1 MGVRRP
7 PWIQRRFLCSR
18 ISRKSYIFYQTQ
30 KWVVKQVTKSNFS
43 ESIEDIKN
51 QIFNSDFIAISLK
64 KTGSYSAPWHRVLP
78 IDTAETGYLKAK
90 YAAERFQ
97 VLQFAVC
104 PFSIRASKLIAH
116 PYNFHLFP
124 RDELKLGMPSY
135 GFLCQSSYLTSMS
148 QEGFDFN
155 ACIQEGISYL
165 SRAQESVAKE
175 LIGNPVASKLVQSSS
190 PHSVADAVFVGRIK
204 SRVKHWLNACKES
217 NTRSDDALIRSLTKL
232 ILGSEEYSSRP
243 CLRIE
248 VCSERQVQL
257 ALEMLMEFSDD
268 VVPLLIPAKGGG
280 TQVVQV
286 VLTSSKEDRDLFE
299 KEIQNK
305 EEGQNKRVRGFREV
319 IDLISTSQ
327 KPVVAHNSL
336 NDFTF
341 IHSKFLAPLPPLMD
355 EFRISLRLVFPHV
368 IDINHLMDEIS
379 PLKKVTNVPAANSY
393 LKRHF
398 FSPVDMEIPH
408 QAETD
413 EGKIHGH
420 NVVRISHLFSKMC
433 SILKITPE
441 TLEADS
447 YHLSSALEGY
457 TNIFTPN
464 SSSSEDTIQDDVRVW
479 TNNPRKVSTENLVFL
494 WGFAGGMSARTLK
507 SQLCTYHE
515 VFSEDFDAR
524 LVDKSCAIIVFW
536 NPGSSVNFLEAMESG
551 GICCDSLSNLISRG
565 LRAAGYETYKRVCS
579 LGLWETHL
587 ADSLDKAL
595 ADLDSHLEEP
605 LKESA
610 EIYWKSDLINLDD
623 L

>member
-18 ISRKSYIFYQTQ
+18 ISRKSYIFDQTQ

-336 NDFTF
+336 NGPFLCEQFPSLTLYSYQSFTLF
-341 IHSKFLAPLPPLMD
+341 QL
-355 EFRISLRLVFPHV
+355 SLQ
-368 IDINHLMDEIS
+368 
-379 PLKKVTNVPAANSY
+379 Y
-393 LKRHF
+393 
-398 FSPVDMEIPH
+398 
-408 QAETD
+408 
-413 EGKIHGH
+413 
-420 NVVRISHLFSKMC
+420 
-433 SILKITPE
+433 
-441 TLEADS
+441 
-447 YHLSSALEGY
+447 
-457 TNIFTPN
+457 
-464 SSSSEDTIQDDVRVW
+464 
-479 TNNPRKVSTENLVFL
+479 
-494 WGFAGGMSARTLK
+494 
-507 SQLCTYHE
+507 
-515 VFSEDFDAR
+515 
-524 LVDKSCAIIVFW
+524 
-536 NPGSSVNFLEAMESG
+536 
-551 GICCDSLSNLISRG
+551 
-565 LRAAGYETYKRVCS
+565 
-579 LGLWETHL
+579 
-587 ADSLDKAL
+587 
-595 ADLDSHLEEP
+595 
-605 LKESA
+605 
-610 EIYWKSDLINLDD
+610 
-623 L
+623 